1 MSILRR
7 KEATVL
13 IKPVLAGAGA
23 ALVIFLLYLGV
34 DPLPVLVLA
43 AIGGMVY
50 FQRSRMAQRTGKI
63 FEKKKT
69 TSVIPTVDF
78 DEIGG
83 QNRAKNELK
92 EALQF
97 LIDRKKIAQFG
108 IRPIKGILLTGP
120 PGTGKTLMAKAAA
133 HYTDS
138 VFVSASGSEFVEMYV
153 GVGAKRVRSL
163 FENARLKAKK
173 NKKSS
178 AIIFIDEIDVIGG
191 KRDGGQQREYD
202 QTLNQLLTEMDGI
215 RSDQDVQLL
224 IVAATNRK
232 DILDPALLRPGRFDR
247 HIQVD
252 LPDKKARLKILQ
264 LHTRNKTLHPDVSL
278 EKIASETFG
287 FSGAQLESL
296 TNEAAIYALRDKQT
310 EIGQAHFASAIDK
323 VLMGEQ
329 TDREAGE
336 EEKERVAV
344 HEMGHAIVS
353 ERLRPGSVSEI
364 TLTPRGQAL
373 GYVRQK
379 PEQDRL
385 LYTREDLEESI
396 RVCLAGAAAEEH
408 VYGQKSTGAKND
420 YEQAYRYAR
429 QLIEAGL
436 SGLGIIHPEWTD
448 KQDMYTEAKKI
459 LDNLYRETL
468 NDIVQF
474 SFMFQDALR
483 ILLEEEVLSGDD
495 FRKMLKKYAARTAK
509 IDQVR

>member
-1 MSILRR
+1 M
-7 KEATVL
+7 
-13 IKPVLAGAGA
+13 IKPMILGAGIA
-23 ALVIFLLYLGV
+23 VVIFLLYLGL

-43 AIGGMVY
+43 AIFFMIY
-50 FQRSRMAQRTGKI
+50 FQRTRLVQKTGKI
-63 FEKKKT
+63 VGKKKT
-69 TSVIPTVDF
+69 KPLIPAVGF

-83 QNRAKNELK
+83 QERAKNELK
-92 EALQF
+92 EALNF

-153 GVGAKRVRSL
+153 GVGAKRIRSL
-163 FENARLKAKK
+163 FQDARLKAKK
-173 NKKSS
+173 NKKNS

-202 QTLNQLLTEMDGI
+202 QTLNQLLIEMDGI
-215 RSDQDVQLL
+215 HANQDVQLL
-224 IVAATNRK
+224 IIAATNRK
-232 DILDPALLRPGRFDR
+232 DMLDPALLRPGRFDR

-252 LPDKKARLKILQ
+252 LPDKRARLKILS
-264 LHTRNKTLHPDVSL
+264 LHTKNKTLHPDLSL
-278 EKIASETFG
+278 DKIAAETFG

-296 TNEAAIYALRDKQT
+296 TNEAAIYALRDKQM
-310 EIGQAHFASAIDK
+310 EIGQEHFASAIDK

-329 TDREAGE
+329 ADREASE

-344 HEMGHAIVS
+344 HEMGHAIIS
-353 ERLRPGSVSEI
+353 EWVRPGSVSEI
-364 TLTPRGQAL
+364 TLTPRRQAL

-379 PEQDRL
+379 PEQDRF
-385 LYTREDLEESI
+385 LYTREHLEKNI
-396 RVCLAGAAAEEH
+396 RVCLAGAAAEEYF
-408 VYGQKSTGAKND
+408 YGHKSTGAKND
-420 YEQAYRYAR
+420 YEQAYRYAH

-436 SGLGIIHPEWTD
+436 SDLGIIQTD
-448 KQDMYTEAKKI
+448 WMNKQEMYLEAKKI
-459 LDNLYRETL
+459 LEKLYEETL
-468 NDIVQF
+468 NDIVHF

-483 ILLEEEVLSGDD
+483 ILLEEEVLLGDD
-495 FRKMLKKYAARTAK
+495 FRKMLNKYASRTVK